1 MGRVP
6 VRLKEVTYAL
16 SPFEQKIMPGLWKD
30 MGKEWVKKIKNNWL
44 DAATCVG
51 PIAGTYWYVHNKQ
64 LIDRGTARLVE
75 VDPICTS
82 LLR

>member
-51 PIAGTYWYVHNKQ
+51 PIAGTYWYVQ
-64 LIDRGTARLVE
+64 CSLIVAQQGLWRLVQS
-75 VDPICTS
+75 VQVF
-82 LLR
+82 

>member
-1 MGRVP
+1 MVGRVP

-51 PIAGTYWYVHNKQ
+51 PLAGTYWYVQWYNEQEKQ
-64 LIDRGTARLVE
+64 HHR
-75 VDPICTS
+75 C
-82 LLR
+82 